1 LIRVFWNRQ
10 IVSPARR
17 RRWAL
22 EQADSKSCQGR
33 GVERREGKERARQG
47 KERARQGKGKE
58 KARKRVS
65 REMK

>member
-47 KERARQGKGKE
+47 KGKE

>member
-33 GVERREGKERARQG
+33 GVERREGKERARKG
-47 KERARQGKGKE
+47 QGKGKE

>member
-47 KERARQGKGKE
+47 KGKE
-58 KARKRVS
+58 KARKRQG
-65 REMK
+65 KG